1 MAGQKK
7 ILQLLQ
13 WNLDAI
19 IQSLPKIKEQGFN
32 AIQISPIQG
41 TKDDGYEWW
50 KLYQN
55 TNLKI
60 GNPQIGTRKHLKYL
74 CQSARKYGIEIY
86 ADVLFHN
93 VASNKT
99 DEDIHPKVEPE
110 LLMYVKD
117 APKCEDYEDRYQTT
131 HYRVGLP
138 IVDYDDEGYQLL
150 CRKLLWDL
158 VDCGVKG
165 FRIDMAKHFAL
176 PEEGSDF
183 FPNVFGE
190 FQDEGFFIYG
200 EILDSVVS
208 VLDVYANHMHVL
220 TNMTVT
226 DKNKLV
232 KFPLESHDTYH
243 TWGTTK
249 DLHPHSIIYEYGKLV
264 KEGVHV
270 VFFARPMEDEAGL
283 SSLWQW
289 NEIKL
294 INNSN

>member
-1 MAGQKK
+1 MKQRK
-7 ILQLLQ
+7 IIQLLS

-19 IQSLPKIKEQGFN
+19 IGALPDIAKQGFN

-60 GNPQIGTRKHLKYL
+60 GNPQIGTRKHLKHL
-74 CQSARKYGIEIY
+74 CQSAKKHGIEVY

-93 VASNKT
+93 VASNLT
-99 DEDIHPKVEPE
+99 DEDVHPKVEPE

-117 APKCEDYEDRYQTT
+117 NIPKCEDYEDRYQTT

-138 IVDYDDEGYQLL
+138 IVDYEDEGYQLL

-158 VDCGVKG
+158 VDCGVSG

-176 PEEGSDF
+176 PEEGCNF

-190 FQDEGFFIYG
+190 FQDEGLFIYG
-200 EILDSVVS
+200 EILDSVVG
-208 VLDVYANHMHVL
+208 VLDVYAKHMHVL
-220 TNMTVT
+220 TNMTIT
-226 DKNKLV
+226 DKKKLV

-243 TWGTTK
+243 TWSTTK

-264 KEGVHV
+264 NEGVHV
-270 VFFARPMEDEAGL
+270 VFFARPMEDPAGL
-283 SSLWQW
+283 SELWKW
-289 NEIKL
+289 KEIAM
-294 INNSN
+294 INHSN